1 MSNRILL
8 RGAASAVLLGGV
20 AVACTDN
27 TAKVLGPQLSG
38 ANSIFQ
44 SYVALGNSITA
55 GYQSGGI
62 SDSTQQRSYAV
73 LLAKQM
79 GTRFAYPSLANP
91 GCPPPVNNFNSQSR
105 VTPTGFP
112 TSTSSSCYLRANT
125 VAILNNVAVP
135 GATSFDPDAASS
147 TLTPSANL
155 LTQLILGGE
164 NQVQRAREANPTFAT
179 VWIGNNDV
187 LAPAVSGVLV
197 PSAGISPG
205 VTPQATFTA
214 NYDKFITD
222 LTAGNTNLKGVL
234 IGIVNVANA
243 PVLFSAQVLQ
253 SPQFLGALSVA
264 AGKPVTADP
273 TTCTPTSASLISFQ
287 IVGAIRAGTHPA
299 TIYCEKTPQQPIGDV
314 FVLDSQEIASL
325 TAYVNSVNAYISTK
339 AQSIGFAYLNPNQA
353 LDSLKQKGEIK
364 PTGPDFN
371 APTAPF
377 GKWIS
382 LDGAHPSTCSH
393 ILIADYLID
402 AINGKYSTSLAKL
415 AIPAGTTCPEK

>member
-8 RGAASAVLLGGV
+8 RGAASAALLGTFV
-20 AVACTDN
+20 VACSDN
-27 TAKVLGPQLSG
+27 TAKVLGPQPTQG
-38 ANSIFQ
+38 NGIFQ
-44 SYVALGNSITA
+44 SYVSLGNSITA
-55 GYQSGGI
+55 GYQSAGI
-62 SDSTQQRSYAV
+62 NDSTQQRSYAV
-73 LLAKQM
+73 LLSKQM

-91 GCPPPVNNFNSQSR
+91 GCPPPVNNFNTQAR

-112 TSTSSSCYLRANT
+112 TSTSNSCYLRANT

-135 GATSFDPDAASS
+135 GATTFDPDLPSS

-155 LTQLILGGE
+155 LTQLFLGGE

-187 LAPAVSGVLV
+187 LAAAVSGVLV
-197 PSAGISPG
+197 PMAGISPG

-214 NYDKFITD
+214 NYDKLITD
-222 LTAGNTNLKGVL
+222 LTSGLPNLKGVL

-243 PVLFSAQVLQ
+243 PILFSAQVLQ
-253 SPQFLGALSVA
+253 SPAFLGALSQA

-287 IVGAIRAGTHPA
+287 IVAAIRAGTHPS
-299 TIYCEKTPQQPIGDV
+299 TIYCEKTPQAPIGDV

-325 TAYVNSVNAYISTK
+325 TGYVTTINTYISNK
-339 AQSIGFAYLNPNQA
+339 AQSIGFAFLNPNQA
-353 LDSLKQKGEIK
+353 LDSLKLKGEIK
-364 PTGPDFN
+364 PTGPDFT

-382 LDGAHPSTCSH
+382 LDGAHPSSAAH
-393 ILIADYLID
+393 QLITNYLID
-402 AINGKYSTSLAKL
+402 VINTKY
-415 AIPAGTTCPEK
+415 GTTLTKLPTP